1 MIRTLLAACTLTLGA
16 ASAWAAANPQLLRL
30 LPPDSKAI
38 AGIDV
43 AHAKASAL
51 GQFMLTQSGPV
62 ADLDKLKATTGFDPR
77 TDLLE
82 LVAGSGLNNVALAVG
97 YGAFPVERLTTLAQA
112 SGTPTSN
119 YRGIT
124 LISAGPKA
132 PIIGDGSTSAPT
144 VTAFLDGSTVVLG
157 TLDQVHAAIDRWVG
171 GTPASGAL
179 IQKAVEVSATS
190 DVWAVANSINDL
202 TGTTSSSQVPQVSQQ
217 TAIAQ
222 NIASKIDTVSG
233 GLTLS
238 DTNVVVHGE
247 VLTKTVQDA
256 QALAD
261 VFQLFVAMAGP
272 QATQNPMFSALQ
284 VAPKGTTLN
293 FTLTLTE
300 QQAEDLFKSK
310 RPTPA
315 VSRGALLE

>member
-1 MIRTLLAACTLTLGA
+1 MTRTLLAACTLTIGT

-62 ADLDKLKATTGFDPR
+62 ADLDKLKAATGFDPR

-82 LVAGSGLNNVALAVG
+82 LVAASGLNNAGLAVG
-97 YGAFPVERLTTLAQA
+97 YGAFPVERLTALAQA

-157 TLDQVHAAIDRWVG
+157 TMDQVQAAIDRWIG
-171 GTPASGAL
+171 GAAASGAL
-179 IQKAVEVSATS
+179 MQKAVQVGAAS
-190 DVWAVANSINDL
+190 DAWAVASSINDL
-202 TGTTSSSQVPQVSQQ
+202 TGAASSQVPQLSQEA
-217 TAIAQ
+217 AIAR
-222 NIASKIDTVSG
+222 NIASKIETVSG
-233 GLTLS
+233 ALTLS
-238 DTNVVVHGE
+238 DTNVVLHGE
-247 VLTKTVQDA
+247 LLTKTVQDA

-261 VFQLFVAMAGP
+261 VFQLFVGMAGP

-284 VAPKGTTLN
+284 VAPKGTALN

-300 QQAEDLFKSK
+300 QQAEDLLKSK
-310 RPTPA
+310 RTTTA